1 MISMATTKNVKSPS
15 RVSRDETKA
24 TIIFQ
29 SINYSVPF
37 LVLLL
42 PVNISLQLIRAD
54 DTRIPIL
61 LQHHYLTGERVP
73 GAFQRNQI
81 DDRRMGKQRT
91 ICASKYSHWTVELKV
106 PAGRY
111 LVHLLINY
119 HWLCQENV
127 SSYYGKFHSKEIL
140 HRMARIRCCPSL
152 TKIPI
157 IFWWIFLYLFN
168 LADLPPFSVP
178 LFLTIYFKRLFL
190 LPRNPFPAPSV
201 SSLHG
206 E

>member
-37 LVLLL
+37 LVLFL

-73 GAFQRNQI
+73 GAFQRNQT

-111 LVHLLINY
+111 LVHLLINFIDFAKKMF
-119 HWLCQENV
+119 HPTTGNFTAKRSSTEWQE
-127 SSYYGKFHSKEIL
+127 
-140 HRMARIRCCPSL
+140 
-152 TKIPI
+152 
-157 IFWWIFLYLFN
+157 
-168 LADLPPFSVP
+168 
-178 LFLTIYFKRLFL
+178 
-190 LPRNPFPAPSV
+190 
-201 SSLHG
+201 
-206 E
+206 